1 MGGISMYC
9 SKCGKRIPDDSSLC
23 PYCGSEV
30 DEEIKEES
38 TETEFNKS
46 EAKQEKLYGVSSKN
60 RMIAMFLCMLG
71 LIGFAGLHRMYVGKW
86 WSGILYAGTFGFLGF
101 GTLYDFYILY
111 NEKFHDCDDYPIFAE
126 SSMKKNYRKRDPKKK
141 NVNLEIV
148 IACVLLAMINSSF
161 NPIFM
166 ESQQSK
172 LERQQAAQE
181 KIAKEQQQK
190 DEKRQQAEEKKQ
202 QKIQAEKVLSEK
214 RHKFN
219 AMMKKNSVYENDGL
233 AGYELQIIVNEK
245 WNSLRYE
252 DKQNFINMS
261 LNALKECE
269 LIGKVQSIS
278 IRFNLDGKKLA
289 TFDPSNGI
297 RINH

>member
-1 MGGISMYC
+1 M
-9 SKCGKRIPDDSSLC
+9 
-23 PYCGSEV
+23 
-30 DEEIKEES
+30 
-38 TETEFNKS
+38 
-46 EAKQEKLYGVSSKN
+46 
-60 RMIAMFLCMLG
+60 
-71 LIGFAGLHRMYVGKW
+71 
-86 WSGILYAGTFGFLGF
+86 
-101 GTLYDFYILY
+101 
-111 NEKFHDCDDYPIFAE
+111 
-126 SSMKKNYRKRDPKKK
+126 
-141 NVNLEIV
+141 NLEIV

-261 LNALKECE
+261 LNVLKECE